1 MSKYIAVIP
10 RAGITRLAL
19 VEAGGRSM
27 AQVKEAL
34 GCQYI
39 INSWF
44 YNMNTGKAVGNLCID
59 GEVKAR
65 AGWAGYGLTWD
76 TGPDIRM
83 EVVPGAKAGRSYLS
97 GVELLTP
104 TRGPEEPASYSAEYG
119 GKRGR
124 SAAMLAGEYLILYC
138 SGDGTADAKTPEG
151 LRDELVEIGGRYA
164 NTASLRA
171 LGLDSGGSSQCDF
184 DSLGKIYSSRR
195 VAGYLCVW
203 TAESGQEPPEGEEE
217 SMGMYT
223 VTPSIGVNIRSG
235 PGTSYGKVGA
245 YPVGTVVDVLEARDG
260 WGRTAKGWVS
270 LAYLEAVEPEQ
281 VVTDNGIAIQVHMIP
296 WEADNRPGGSNP
308 CRYITIHETANTAA
322 GADAAAHGDYLDSTA
337 GEQDLVSW
345 HYTVD
350 DHAIVQHLPDYETA
364 YHAGDGANG
373 PGNTTSI
380 GIEICV
386 NAGGDFAKAKA
397 NAAAL
402 VRLLMAEH
410 GIPIDHV
417 VQHNHWSGKDCPYTI
432 RHTAGAWEDFL
443 ALCRGET
450 PVGGVSELDTNVE
463 TLAQVDILDDMD
475 YWKSGKYAADTVA
488 TLIGNMADYVRAKEQ
503 EG

>member
-1 MSKYIAVIP
+1 M
-10 RAGITRLAL
+10 
-19 VEAGGRSM
+19 
-27 AQVKEAL
+27 
-34 GCQYI
+34 
-39 INSWF
+39 
-44 YNMNTGKAVGNLCID
+44 GK
-59 GEVKAR
+59 
-65 AGWAGYGLTWD
+65 
-76 TGPDIRM
+76 
-83 EVVPGAKAGRSYLS
+83 
-97 GVELLTP
+97 
-104 TRGPEEPASYSAEYG
+104 
-119 GKRGR
+119 
-124 SAAMLAGEYLILYC
+124 
-138 SGDGTADAKTPEG
+138 
-151 LRDELVEIGGRYA
+151 
-164 NTASLRA
+164 
-171 LGLDSGGSSQCDF
+171 
-184 DSLGKIYSSRR
+184 
-195 VAGYLCVW
+195 
-203 TAESGQEPPEGEEE
+203 
-217 SMGMYT
+217 YT

-322 GADAAAHGDYLDSTA
+322 GADAAAHGDYLDSDA
-337 GEQDLVSW
+337 GERDLVSW

-350 DHAIVQHLPDYETA
+350 DHAIVQHLPDYEIA
-364 YHAGDGANG
+364 YHAGDGADG
-373 PGNTTSI
+373 PGNASSI
-380 GIEICV
+380 GIELCV
-386 NAGGDFAKAKA
+386 NSGGDFAATQA

-417 VQHNHWSGKDCPYTI
+417 VQHNHWTGKDCPHTI
-432 RHTAGAWEDFL
+432 RHTAGAWEGFL

-450 PVGGVSELDTNVE
+450 PVGGVSELDTDVE
-463 TLAQVDILDDMD
+463 TLARVDILDDTD